1 MTQESGE
8 QVDATDLT
16 QEIKAMDNYSVSQML
31 TELKKAQLKELL
43 AKARMGILTHQ
54 EHAVIA
60 RLLADN
66 GMVLPDGFGDP
77 KANKTDASSNETV
90 GAEEESLPEFNPD
103 EDFE

>member
-1 MTQESGE
+1 VNEDVNEQED
-8 QVDATDLT
+8 VTDLT
-16 QEIKAMDNYSVSQML
+16 QEIKAMDNYSVGQML
-31 TELKKAQLKELL
+31 MELKKAQLKELL
-43 AKARMGILTHQ
+43 AKARIGILTHQ

-77 KANKTDASSNETV
+77 KARKTDPSSNETI
-90 GAEEESLPEFNPD
+90 GAEEEVLPEFNPD